1 MHSPTGFF
9 GRVGGIGFA
18 RSQLMTAVMEVLHF
32 LASPVW
38 WPAYAIFFMLGVIAF
53 FGLRH

>member
-1 MHSPTGFF
+1 MM
-9 GRVGGIGFA
+9 V
-18 RSQLMTAVMEVLHF
+18 EVLHF

>member
-1 MHSPTGFF
+1 M
-9 GRVGGIGFA
+9 IE
-18 RSQLMTAVMEVLHF
+18 VMEVLHF